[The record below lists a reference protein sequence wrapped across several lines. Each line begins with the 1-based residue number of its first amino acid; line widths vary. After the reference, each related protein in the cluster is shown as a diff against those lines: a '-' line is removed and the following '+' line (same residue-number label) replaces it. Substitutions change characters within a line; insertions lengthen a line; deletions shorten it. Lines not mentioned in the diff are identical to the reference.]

1 MLNVLAITAPIYLL
15 IAVGFLAVRQGVFQR
30 SDMQLLGRLLVLF
43 VLPALVFRAI
53 NRYPLSEVLNP
64 GYLFAYGLGSLV
76 LLVLGVA
83 YGRRLR
89 GHGMAA
95 SAFIGMGMAASN
107 SVFVGY
113 PILSQVVGSSADIAL
128 ALCLLVENLLI
139 IPSTLMLADAQSH
152 LPWHQ
157 ALRRSFT
164 GVLRNPIVLAILAG
178 LATSLLGWRVP
189 AVIDRTLAIAAGAA
203 APVALFMIGGV
214 LVGQKLQ
221 GVRRDLL
228 AVSLGKLVLHPL
240 AILLLLL
247 LVPPLPAPLML
258 AAIAFAAMPMPAVY
272 PALAQRFGQD
282 GFCATALVIVTAVSF
297 VSLNAWLT
305 VLPDITGWL
314 AART

>member
-1 MLNVLAITAPIYLL
+1 MLNVLAVTAPIYLL
-15 IAVGFLAVRQGVFQR
+15 IAVGFLAVRRGVFQR

-53 NRYPLSEVLNP
+53 NRYPIAEVLNP
-64 GYLFAYGLGSLV
+64 GYLFAYGLGSLA
-76 LLVLGVA
+76 LLVLGLA

-107 SVFVGY
+107 SMFVGY
-113 PILSQVVGSSADIAL
+113 PILSQLVGDSADIAL
-128 ALCLLVENLLI
+128 TLCLLIENLLI
-139 IPSTLMLADAQSH
+139 IPATLMLADTQSH

-157 ALRRSFT
+157 ALRRSLAS
-164 GVLRNPIVLAILAG
+164 VLRNPIVLAILAG

-189 AVIDRTLAIAAGAA
+189 AVIDRTLTIVAGAA

-228 AVSLGKLVLHPL
+228 AVALGKLVLHPL
-240 AILLLLL
+240 AIVGLLL

-258 AAIAFAAMPMPAVY
+258 AAIAFAAMPTPAIY

-282 GFCATALVIVTAVSF
+282 GFCATALVLVTFVSF
-297 VSLNAWLT
+297 VSINAWLML
-305 VLPDITGWL
+305 LPDLTGWL

>member
-15 IAVGFLAVRQGVFQR
+15 IAAGFLAVRRGVFQR

-53 NRYPLSEVLNP
+53 NRYPIAEVLNP
-64 GYLFAYGLGSLV
+64 GYLLAYGLGSLA
-76 LLVLGVA
+76 LLALGTV

-107 SVFVGY
+107 SMFVGY
-113 PILSQVVGSSADIAL
+113 PILSQLVGDSADIAL
-128 ALCLLVENLLI
+128 TLCLLIENLLI
-139 IPSTLMLADAQSH
+139 IPATLMLADTQSH

-157 ALRRSFT
+157 ALRRSLAS
-164 GVLRNPIVLAILAG
+164 VLRNPIVLAILAG

-189 AVIDRTLAIAAGAA
+189 AVIDRTLTIAAGAA

-228 AVSLGKLVLHPL
+228 AVALGKLVLHPL
-240 AILLLLL
+240 AIAGLLLLL
-247 LVPPLPAPLML
+247 PPLPAPLML
-258 AAIAFAAMPMPAVY
+258 AAIAFAAMPTPAIY
-272 PALAQRFGQD
+272 PALAQRFGHD
-282 GFCATALVIVTAVSF
+282 GFCATALVIVTVVSF
-297 VSLNAWLT
+297 VSINAWLT
-305 VLPDITGWL
+305 LLPDLTGWL

>member
-15 IAVGFLAVRQGVFQR
+15 IAAGFLAVRRGVFQR
-30 SDMQLLGRLLVLF
+30 GDMQLLGRLLVLF

-53 NRYPLSEVLNP
+53 NRYPIAEVLNP
-64 GYLFAYGLGSLV
+64 GYLLAYGLGSLA
-76 LLVLGVA
+76 LLALGTL

-107 SVFVGY
+107 SMFVGY
-113 PILSQVVGSSADIAL
+113 PILSQLVGDSADIAL
-128 ALCLLVENLLI
+128 TLCLLIENLLI
-139 IPSTLMLADAQSH
+139 IPATLMLADTQSH

-157 ALRRSFT
+157 ALRRSLAS
-164 GVLRNPIVLAILAG
+164 VLRNPIVLAILAG

-189 AVIDRTLAIAAGAA
+189 AVIDRTLTIAAGAA

-228 AVSLGKLVLHPL
+228 AVALGKLVLHPL
-240 AILLLLL
+240 AIAGLLLLL
-247 LVPPLPAPLML
+247 PPLPAPLMM
-258 AAIAFAAMPMPAVY
+258 AAIAFAAMPTPAIY
-272 PALAQRFGQD
+272 PALAQRFGHD
-282 GFCATALVIVTAVSF
+282 GFCATALVIVTVVSF
-297 VSLNAWLT
+297 VSINAWLT
-305 VLPDITGWL
+305 LLPDLTGWL

>member
-15 IAVGFLAVRQGVFQR
+15 IAAGFLAVRRGVFQR

-53 NRYPLSEVLNP
+53 NRYPIAEVLNP
-64 GYLFAYGLGSLV
+64 GYLLAYGLGSLA
-76 LLVLGVA
+76 LLALGTL

-107 SVFVGY
+107 SMFVGY
-113 PILSQVVGSSADIAL
+113 PILSQLVGDSADIAL
-128 ALCLLVENLLI
+128 TLCLLIENLLI
-139 IPSTLMLADAQSH
+139 IPATLMLADTQSH

-157 ALRRSFT
+157 ALRRSLAS
-164 GVLRNPIVLAILAG
+164 VLRNPIVLAILAG

-189 AVIDRTLAIAAGAA
+189 AVIDRTLTIAAGAA

-228 AVSLGKLVLHPL
+228 AVALGKLVLHPL
-240 AILLLLL
+240 AIAGLLLLL
-247 LVPPLPAPLML
+247 PPLPAPLML
-258 AAIAFAAMPMPAVY
+258 AAIAFAAMPTPAIY
-272 PALAQRFGQD
+272 PALAQRFGHD
-282 GFCATALVIVTAVSF
+282 GFCATALVIVTVVSF
-297 VSLNAWLT
+297 VSINAWLT
-305 VLPDITGWL
+305 LLPDLTGWL

>member
-1 MLNVLAITAPIYLL
+1 MLNVLAVTAPIYLL
-15 IAVGFLAVRQGVFQR
+15 IAVGFLAVRRGVFQR

-53 NRYPLSEVLNP
+53 NRYPVAEVLNP
-64 GYLFAYGLGSLV
+64 GYLFAYGLGSLA
-76 LLVLGVA
+76 LLVLGLA

-107 SVFVGY
+107 SMFVGY
-113 PILSQVVGSSADIAL
+113 PILSQLVGDSADIAL
-128 ALCLLVENLLI
+128 TLCLLIENLLI
-139 IPSTLMLADAQSH
+139 IPATLMLADTQSH

-157 ALRRSFT
+157 ALRRSLAS
-164 GVLRNPIVLAILAG
+164 VLRNPIVLAILAG

-189 AVIDRTLAIAAGAA
+189 AVIDRTLTIVAGAA

-228 AVSLGKLVLHPL
+228 AVALGKLVLHPL
-240 AILLLLL
+240 AIVGLLL

-258 AAIAFAAMPMPAVY
+258 AAIAFAAMPTPAIY

-282 GFCATALVIVTAVSF
+282 GFCATALVLVTFVSF
-297 VSLNAWLT
+297 VSINAWLML
-305 VLPDITGWL
+305 LPDLTGWL

>member
-1 MLNVLAITAPIYLL
+1 MLHVLAITAPIYLL
-15 IAVGFLAVRQGVFQR
+15 IAVGFLAVRRGVFQR

-53 NRYPLSEVLNP
+53 NRYPIAEVLNP
-64 GYLFAYGLGSLV
+64 GYLFAYGLGSLL
-76 LLVLGVA
+76 LLVLGLL

-95 SAFIGMGMAASN
+95 SAFVGMGMAASN

-113 PILSQVVGSSADIAL
+113 PILSQLVGDSADIAL
-128 ALCLLVENLLI
+128 ALCLLIENLLI
-139 IPSTLMLADAQSH
+139 IPATLMLAETNAH

-164 GVLRNPIVLAILAG
+164 SVLRNPIVLAIVAG

-189 AVIDRTLAIAAGAA
+189 AVVDRTLAIAAGAA

-228 AVSLGKLVLHPL
+228 AVALGKLVLHPL
-240 AILLLLL
+240 VIVGLLL
-247 LVPPLPAPLML
+247 LVPPLPGPLML

-282 GFCATALVIVTAVSF
+282 GFCATALVLVTVVSF
-297 VSLNAWLT
+297 VSINAWLT
-305 VLPDITGWL
+305 VLPDLTGWL